1 MLKKKEIDIIN
12 NFDFNFLCKILD
24 SGDFNSSPVT
34 RWFDNYI
41 CDSVFRIKQVHKSRF
56 LFSLYDLLNK
66 KYNLKKYQSD
76 LDIFYCTTSGG
87 KSPTHSENYD
97 VYIIGIEGKTLY
109 KLDDKHFTVEKGDV
123 LHIPKNTFH
132 SGIGLTPRIILSFAI
147 RN

>member
-41 CDSVFRIKQVHKSRF
+41 CDSVFRIKEVHKSRF
-56 LFSLYDLLNK
+56 LFSLYDLLN
-66 KYNLKKYQSD
+66 
-76 LDIFYCTTSGG
+76 
-87 KSPTHSENYD
+87 
-97 VYIIGIEGKTLY
+97 KTLY